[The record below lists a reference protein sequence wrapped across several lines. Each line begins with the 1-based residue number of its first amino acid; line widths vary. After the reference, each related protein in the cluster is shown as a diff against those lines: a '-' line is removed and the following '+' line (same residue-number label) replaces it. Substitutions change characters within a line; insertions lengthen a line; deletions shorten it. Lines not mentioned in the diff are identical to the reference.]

1 MSSANQPKVV
11 ILGIFAA
18 DLAFRAARMPVI
30 GETLIGSDFA
40 IGCGGKGSNQA
51 VAARRSGAT
60 TAFLTRIGR
69 DVFGDMALNL
79 WRGEGIEMGGI
90 ALTDEP
96 TGAAFIYV
104 DEATGQNAIIV
115 NPGAARGIDG
125 GFLGEVRERIAGARV
140 FATQLEQPLET
151 AAEAL
156 AIARAGGAT
165 TVFNPAPAPEGGLPD
180 AIWPLCDIVVPNE
193 VEATMLTGIT
203 VTDPASAAQAA
214 GHLMATGAGSVI
226 VTLGGQGA
234 LLRSATETLL
244 VPAQAAGPVVDTTGA
259 GDAFMGGLCAALA
272 EGRGVGEAARF
283 AGAVAGL
290 SVTRFGTAAAMPSR
304 LEIDALLA
312 GGQRR
317 ADPRIG

>member
-1 MSSANQPKVV
+1 MSSESQPAVV

-30 GETLIGSDFA
+30 GETLIGSDFG

-69 DVFGDMALNL
+69 DVFGGMALDL
-79 WRGEGIEMGGI
+79 WRGEGIDITGV
-90 ALTDEP
+90 AVTDEP

-104 DEATGQNAIIV
+104 DEASGQNAIIV

-125 GFLGEVRERIAGARV
+125 RFLSDVRARIAGARI
-140 FATQLEQPLET
+140 FAIQLEQPVET

-156 AIARAGGAT
+156 AIARAGGAM
-165 TVFNPAPAPEGGLPD
+165 TVFNPAPAPESGLPD
-180 AIWPLCDIVVPNE
+180 TIWPLCDIVVPNE
-193 VEATMLTGIT
+193 VEATMLTGIA
-203 VTDPASAAQAA
+203 VVDPASAAEA
-214 GHLMATGAGSVI
+214 GSILLAKGAGSVI

-234 LLRSATETLL
+234 LLCSENGTLL
-244 VPAQAAGPVVDTTGA
+244 IPAFRAGAVVDTTGA

-272 EGRGVGEAARF
+272 EGRTLADAARF

-290 SVTRFGTAAAMPSR
+290 SVTRPGTAASMPGR
-304 LEIDALLA
+304 EEVDALLA
-312 GGQRR
+312 GRTGG
-317 ADPRIG
+317 AVAIPA